1 MLKNGLGRLTYLLCI
16 YDDMSYKAPPY
27 ATLALPPL
35 SCIAFIPSS
44 TIDSFTSIPPKPP
57 EKSPKAT
64 KKSNSGRNFVQAF
77 A

>member
-1 MLKNGLGRLTYLLCI
+1 
-16 YDDMSYKAPPY
+16 MSYKAPPY

-44 TIDSFTSIPPKPP
+44 TIDSFTSIPPNPP

-64 KKSNSGRNFVQAF
+64 KEDQ
-77 A
+77 